1 MLVLTNG
8 PRGRTSQDINRN
20 SVCWFIWL
28 VSFKNW
34 KTQSA
39 VRPGFITF
47 PRCSS
52 TKWQMSSKRE
62 AQRAQS
68 HAKLAAQVSHVALCG
83 SKPCTTQKH
92 YHPLPRGVKRKLD
105 GAARR
110 LAQKVALCKPITEV
124 FLCQVDIATCML
136 TPGPHYHCLRQVK
149 TPKNFDAI
157 SESLQNSEEEHAGI
171 ADAHEAIL
179 ESDEEDTVLEPVMPA
194 LELVQTDKREEESV
208 GSLNNVP
215 AQAEV
220 DPDDDESIVSS
231 SDESY
236 DTRQPSDIASQ
247 GSDSEYSDAI
257 SIWSLESDLTA
268 DSKASCSTNSQTK
281 EVPEHKSDVFIAPC
295 VASDTTEEPTPAPV
309 VDSYLTPVN
318 DAKVF
323 RGDFIPVGSRHAY
336 ISAKTSDL
344 LLKSKIWLSS
354 QGDDDVY
361 NTPAFLTPLIKFWY
375 NLLWEHNRTLPET
388 ERDAAFA
395 GRNLVV
401 EGATAQRLR
410 WFLWNN
416 RWRRHKKKIA
426 IDVLHRGVYH
436 HVIERDIYVNLAD
449 TIVQKLPSTM
459 MSNLGDGDVCTWNA
473 ARVLSEINKVDP
485 LYLSVQNSETTL
497 WTCAWILN
505 YLTYRT
511 ELLRF
516 ALPAKGVMGKSMYM
530 TKFSAYEG
538 VNFR

>member
-1 MLVLTNG
+1 
-8 PRGRTSQDINRN
+8 
-20 SVCWFIWL
+20 
-28 VSFKNW
+28 
-34 KTQSA
+34 
-39 VRPGFITF
+39 
-47 PRCSS
+47 
-52 TKWQMSSKRE
+52 MSSKRE
-62 AQRAQS
+62 AQRAQN

-110 LAQKVALCKPITEV
+110 LAQKVTLCKPITEV
-124 FLCQVDIATCML
+124 FLCEIDIATCMSI
-136 TPGPHYHCLRQVK
+136 PGPHYHQLRSIK
-149 TPKNFDAI
+149 PPKNVDAI
-157 SESLQNSEEEHAGI
+157 GESLQNSEEEQAGI
-171 ADAHEAIL
+171 ADALDAIL
-179 ESDEEDTVLEPVMPA
+179 DCELDDEVIEPVMPA
-194 LELVQTDKREEESV
+194 LELVQVDHGEEESV
-208 GSLNNVP
+208 KSLNSVP
-215 AQAEV
+215 ARAEV
-220 DPDDDESIVSS
+220 DQTDDSSISSS
-231 SDESY
+231 SDGSY
-236 DTRQPSDIASQ
+236 DTREPSDVATS
-247 GSDSEYSDAI
+247 GSESEYGGDLEEVSV
-257 SIWSLESDLTA
+257 WSLESDLTA
-268 DSKASCSTNSQTK
+268 DSKSSDSTNSQNK
-281 EVPEHKSDVFIAPC
+281 EIPEHKADTAPNTEDFKDEPKVSVVSESC
-295 VASDTTEEPTPAPV
+295 VVPQNKPFV
-309 VDSYLTPVN
+309 
-318 DAKVF
+318 
-323 RGDFIPVGSRHAY
+323 GDFIPVGSRHAY
-336 ISAKTSDL
+336 ISARTSDL
-344 LLKSKIWLSS
+344 LLKSKIWLSN
-354 QGDDDVY
+354 QGNDDVY
-361 NTPAFLTPLIKFWY
+361 NTPAFLTPLVKFWY

-401 EGATAQRLR
+401 EGASAQRLR

-416 RWRRHKKKIA
+416 RWRKRNKKIA

-449 TIVQKLPSTM
+449 TIVQRLPSTM

-516 ALPAKGVMGKSMYM
+516 ALPTKGVMGKTMYM
-530 TKFSAYEG
+530 TKHSAYEG